1 MYEKNRINKTSN
13 KDKLNTSILKKFK
26 SLFDWDE

>member
-1 MYEKNRINKTSN
+1 MYEKNNNDINTN
-13 KDKLNTSILKKFK
+13 KDKSTTSILKKFK